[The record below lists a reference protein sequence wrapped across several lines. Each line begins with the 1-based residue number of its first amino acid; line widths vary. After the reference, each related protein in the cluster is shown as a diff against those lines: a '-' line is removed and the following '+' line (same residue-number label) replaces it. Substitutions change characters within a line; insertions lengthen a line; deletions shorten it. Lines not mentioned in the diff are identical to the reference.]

1 MSKSLN
7 KYKISNLQWEEL
19 LWISRTKR
27 NFWSAETKRLAKTEL
42 DKRKISNYEKDQLW
56 DTITEEL
63 EISFEEDFFK
73 NGTEG
78 INIGYSNYQKFK
90 IFITAP
96 FTLARLHP
104 IGDLIA
110 LFKEKKMKM
119 FWEKL
124 ILIALGTIF
133 WVSVFLISWNHSE
146 KERLRE
152 IQDYELNE

>member
-1 MSKSLN
+1 M
-7 KYKISNLQWEEL
+7 
-19 LWISRTKR
+19 
-27 NFWSAETKRLAKTEL
+27 